1 MPYAD
6 LTERTLRC
14 HSGTFER
21 TVWCLAPPAGRPT
34 AAILFLDAELYLERV
49 GAAAV
54 VRRLQGWQVIPP
66 AVAVFLSDG
75 GAAARHEDFVCR
87 PEYARFVA
95 GDLVDSVREEHPGV
109 TEIVIAGLSLSGLA
123 AAYAATR
130 HPAVF
135 RAAVCQS
142 PSFWWERG
150 RFAEELPAATQAGP
164 EFWICVGSRETEVG
178 LSHPPS
184 GLRQGLTQIAGCLS
198 AAAALRAKGYHVRY
212 REYDGGHDPECWRD
226 DLSLA
231 LPWVLRR
238 G

>member
-1 MPYAD
+1 MSP
-6 LTERTLRC
+6 
-14 HSGTFER
+14 S
-21 TVWCLAPPAGRPT
+21 V
-34 AAILFLDAELYLERV
+34 AAVLFLDAELYLERV
-49 GAAAV
+49 GG
-54 VRRLQGWQVIPP
+54 RPPWGRLQEWRAIPP

-95 GDLVDSVREEHPGV
+95 CDLVDSVREEHRGV

-123 AAYAATR
+123 AACAATR

-150 RFAEELPAATQAGP
+150 GSPSEPSRSSGSVWGAERP
-164 EFWICVGSRETEVG
+164 R
-178 LSHPPS
+178 PS
-184 GLRQGLTQIAGCLS
+184 CRTRRQGCG
-198 AAAALRAKGYHVRY
+198 
-212 REYDGGHDPECWRD
+212 
-226 DLSLA
+226 
-231 LPWVLRR
+231 R